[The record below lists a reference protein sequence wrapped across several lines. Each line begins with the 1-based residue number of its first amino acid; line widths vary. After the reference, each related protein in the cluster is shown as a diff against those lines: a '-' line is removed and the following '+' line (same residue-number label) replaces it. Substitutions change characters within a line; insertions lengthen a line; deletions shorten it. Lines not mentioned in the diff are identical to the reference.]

1 MDKKLQ
7 VFISSTYTDLIEE
20 RQVAVEA
27 ILSTGH
33 IPAGMELFKAGPTQE
48 QVIREW
54 IEQSDVYMLIL
65 GARYGSKREDGISYT
80 EWEYELAKK
89 LKKPMFSIVLDN
101 EYVNKQVD
109 DKRVKAIEVERSGDQ
124 FSKFRKNVE
133 SNLMIPINHI
143 AEIKSGILGTLN
155 DIEKRYAESLI
166 GWIPGTFMDK
176 IDELRA
182 ENKVLSE
189 KLVNRQEDYISLQ
202 KELSF
207 VKDEYI
213 GSYLF
218 EHIKKNFSVLEIPK
232 EEIER
237 VIQKCDADLKDQNE
251 SRYPMDYLIKIL
263 TELKFL
269 KENNKIIQ
277 IVFNNKD
284 LFYKN
289 EFYTGNE
296 YTIRLYTDYLFPHFR
311 KYNLGEIVNKSSKFS
326 HNVKYEFNENGFK
339 FLNMLEINGIE

>member
-27 ILSTGH
+27 ILSAGH

-54 IEQSDVYMLIL
+54 IDQSDVYMLIL

-109 DKRVKAIEVERSGDQ
+109 DKRIKATEVERSGDQ

-176 IDELRA
+176 IDELKA
-182 ENKVLSE
+182 ENKVLSD
-189 KLVNRQEDYISLQ
+189 KLLDRQDEVIILQ
-202 KELSF
+202 KEVSF
-207 VKDEYI
+207 VKDDYI
-213 GSYLF
+213 GPYSF
-218 EHIKKNFSVLEIPK
+218 DFIFKAFCENEIPIKK
-232 EEIER
+232 IENT
-237 VIQKCDADLKDQNE
+237 ID
-251 SRYPMDYLIKIL
+251 DYMQ
-263 TELKFL
+263 ELKINRGKGLTMPSGEINLKRLNAL
-269 KENNKIIQ
+269 KENNIIIDVLFDNKEKFFKKEFLYGNSPISKI
-277 IVFNNKD
+277 
-284 LFYKN
+284 YKKY
-289 EFYTGNE
+289 FFP
-296 YTIRLYTDYLFPHFR
+296 YLI
-311 KYNLGEIVNKSSKFS
+311 KYNLGGLTNQFGKSRVTFDL
-326 HNVKYEFNENGFK
+326 NENGFK
-339 FLNMLEINGIE
+339 FLNLIEVKGIKT